1 MPRGSHPPTFRR
13 LRNGTRKRRSPDTG
27 VGAIAGCSVTCPAV
41 PKKTRHR
48 QLARQHQRRQAERRN
63 QQRKRQMT
71 TIVVALVIALVGG
84 GFAYAALTGGDDT
97 KAGASGAPGTT
108 DQPTGATGATA
119 SSDTV
124 EPQPGPAEVACG
136 GTEPQDATKP
146 KPQFSEPEQVVKKGT
161 SYTAEMK
168 TSCGTIVIEL
178 LADRAPETVNSF
190 VFLAQKGYFDGQRFH
205 RLDTSIDVIQGGDP
219 TGTGSGGPGYTI
231 PDELTGNE
239 SYDPGVLAMANKG
252 SPDTGGSQFFLITG
266 DAGHNLDASP
276 TYTIFG
282 MVVEGLDVAKRIQE
296 LPIQDPS
303 AGISG
308 QQPKQSVYIE
318 KVTIRESS

>member
-1 MPRGSHPPTFRR
+1 
-13 LRNGTRKRRSPDTG
+13 
-27 VGAIAGCSVTCPAV
+27 V
-41 PKKTRHR
+41 PKRTRNR

-63 QQRKRQMT
+63 QQRKRQIT

-84 GFAYAALTGGDDT
+84 GIAYAAFTGGDDT
-97 KAGASGAPGTT
+97 QAGASGATGTT
-108 DQPTGATGATA
+108 DQPTGATGGTGSAH
-119 SSDTV
+119 TV

-136 GTEPQDATKP
+136 GKEPKDATKP
-146 KPQFSEPEQVVKKGT
+146 KPQFSEPEQVVQEGT
-161 SYTAEMK
+161 TYTAEMQ

-190 VFLAQKGYFDGQRFH
+190 VFLARKGYFDGQRFH

-219 TGTGSGGPGYTI
+219 TGTGLSGPGYVI
-231 PDELTGNE
+231 HDELTGDE
-239 SYDPGVLAMANKG
+239 SYGPGVLAMANKG
-252 SPDTGGSQFFLITG
+252 QPDTGGSQFFIITG

-296 LPIQDPS
+296 LPIQDPDPS
-303 AGISG
+303 AGIEG

-318 KVTIRESS
+318 KVTIREST